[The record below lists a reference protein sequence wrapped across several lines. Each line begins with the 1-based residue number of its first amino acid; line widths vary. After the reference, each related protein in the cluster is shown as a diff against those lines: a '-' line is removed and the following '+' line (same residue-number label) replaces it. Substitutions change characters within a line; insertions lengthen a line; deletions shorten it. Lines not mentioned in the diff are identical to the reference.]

1 MNRRSVLVVDD
12 DKKTVEL
19 IRLYLEKDGY
29 RVLTAYEGRAALELA
44 RTQAPDLMVLDL
56 MLPHVDGLD
65 ICQTLRAE
73 SDMPILMLTARVTEE
88 DKLIGLD
95 AGADDYLTKPFS
107 PRELLARVRA
117 VLRRSASANPTDPSE
132 IRVGE
137 LQLDIHRHEAR
148 LRGQLLAL
156 TPKEFNL
163 LVTLAGQPGKVFTR
177 LELVEQALGPRYEG
191 MERTID
197 VHLMNL
203 RRKIENDPSQPRYIQ
218 TVYGIG
224 YKFGDEPYVA

>member
-1 MNRRSVLVVDD
+1 MDRKILVVDD

-29 RVLTAYEGRAALELA
+29 HVLTAYDGRAALELA
-44 RTQAPDLMVLDL
+44 RSRSPDLMVLDL

-73 SDMPILMLTARVTEE
+73 SDIPILMLTARVTEE

-95 AGADDYLTKPFS
+95 VGADDYLTKPFS

-117 VLRRSASANPTDPSE
+117 ILRRTASAANTGPSE
-132 IRVGE
+132 IRVGD
-137 LQLDIHRHEAR
+137 LHLDTLRHEAR
-148 LRGQLLAL
+148 LRGDLLTL
-156 TPKEFNL
+156 TPKEFKL
-163 LVTLAGQPGKVFTR
+163 LVTLAREPGKAFTR
-177 LELVEQALGPRYEG
+177 LELLERAFGVTYEG
-191 MERTID
+191 LERTID

-203 RRKIENDPSQPRYIQ
+203 RRKIEPDPAHPIYIQ
-218 TVYGIG
+218 TVYGVG
-224 YKFGDEPYVA
+224 YKFGDTFHVE

>member
-1 MNRRSVLVVDD
+1 MVVDD

-19 IRLYLEKDGY
+19 IRIYLEKDGY
-29 RVLTAYEGRAALELA
+29 RVLTAYDGRAALELA

-73 SDMPILMLTARVTEE
+73 SEMPILMLTARVTEE

-117 VLRRSASANPTDPSE
+117 VLRRTASPANTGPSE
-132 IRVGE
+132 IRAGE
-137 LQLDIHRHEAR
+137 LHLHIHRHEAR
-148 LRGQLLAL
+148 LRGDLLTL

-163 LVTLAGQPGKVFTR
+163 LVTLASQPGKAFTR
-177 LELVEQALGPRYEG
+177 LELVEQAFGPSYEG
-191 MERTID
+191 LERTID

-224 YKFGDEPYVA
+224 YKFGDIPNVE